1 MPNPQFS
8 QNLNPDDQKTDYK
21 YQGLRVHAAAFEIN
35 SWVMLGGSA
44 VVGVSGYVV
53 LRVTLD

>member
-1 MPNPQFS
+1 M
-8 QNLNPDDQKTDYK
+8 NPDDQKTDYK
-21 YQGLRVHAAAFEIN
+21 FQGLRVHAAAFEN
-35 SWVMLGGSA
+35 QFLGHAERQRRSGSV

>member
-1 MPNPQFS
+1 M
-8 QNLNPDDQKTDYK
+8 
-21 YQGLRVHAAAFEIN
+21 LRLLKIN

>member
-21 YQGLRVHAAAFEIN
+21 FQGLRVHAAAFEN
-35 SWVMLGGSA
+35 QFLGHAERQRRSLLPHNNYQWD
-44 VVGVSGYVV
+44 V
-53 LRVTLD
+53 